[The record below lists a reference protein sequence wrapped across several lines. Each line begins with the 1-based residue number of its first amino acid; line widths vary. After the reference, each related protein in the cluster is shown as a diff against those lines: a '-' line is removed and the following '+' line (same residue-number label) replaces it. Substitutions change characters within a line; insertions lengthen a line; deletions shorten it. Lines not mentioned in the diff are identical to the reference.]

1 MKNIGGGK
9 MVGLL
14 CDMKKYF
21 IGLLATINYSK
32 FQKF

>member
-14 CDMKKYF
+14 CDMKKT
-21 IGLLATINYSK
+21 IIEALLVILLVY
-32 FQKF
+32 